1 MQARALPNPID
12 SSFFTLPLT
21 GGCWQGVVA
30 KNTVV
35 PPRRGL
41 VVPANLIHRSSK
53 PIWTAQSTRDAIRL
67 KCRVK
72 VET

>member
-1 MQARALPNPID
+1 MLAEE
-12 SSFFTLPLT
+12 
-21 GGCWQGVVA
+21 VVA
-30 KNTVV
+30 KNMVRHRDAEAAV
-35 PPRRGL
+35 R
-41 VVPANLIHRSSK
+41 ASLIHRSSK